1 MNLPCDYVINSLVL
15 IWLKVSGCFTH
26 LLCTATIESALVGSR
41 SQHSRCRVSPLGIP
55 VIGWIGARDGS
66 LRSLLRIRRVSRS
79 SRQQT
84 CVGLSHAS
92 RSRMDDAL
100 KTAVAAG
107 FVTFS
112 YPAGSQ
118 LYAKGAVC
126 EETHILL
133 SGESAASTYPDFHL
147 RIPLTETQSRSRMH
161 VC

>member
-1 MNLPCDYVINSLVL
+1 M
-15 IWLKVSGCFTH
+15 SG
-26 LLCTATIESALVGSR
+26 L
-41 SQHSRCRVSPLGIP
+41 PLGIP

-147 RIPLTETQSRSRMH
+147 RIPPHRDPVAVSHARVLTRARQVLPPRGVWSAAPWLRAADRRSHTCDMAPSLTVRQA
-161 VC
+161 V